1 MKVSFKILLTVSLC
15 YSHEIQA
22 QRLDTLKRVIYQ
34 ASDSP
39 SWTPD
44 GRSLLFTSPFSG
56 NWQVYLRDLKS
67 KKLKRLTFHDGTDET
82 PVCSPDGK
90 KFIFESDRNGN
101 TDVWMMNID
110 GSGEERLTNQP
121 GREIHPTWHP
131 NGKEIL
137 FNSNSEDS
145 LGFAI
150 YKMDLATGKIERL
163 TPPAEFNTYAQWSPD
178 GTTISFVKWLKNKS
192 SGEWGR
198 DICIMDSLGKLIRNL
213 TNNPDYLNGWPS
225 WAPDSRAIVFSAKPQ
240 GKFQIYSV
248 NSDGTNLKQM
258 IKSTSDDRRPYWYR
272 DHKRLAFDRTIDG
285 TVTDLFI
292 AYFE

>member
-1 MKVSFKILLTVSLC
+1 MKIYFKVLLTVLQC
-15 YSHEIQA
+15 YSHEIHA
-22 QRLDTLKRVIYQ
+22 QRLDTLTRVIYQ
-34 ASDSP
+34 ASDNP
-39 SWTPD
+39 NWTAD
-44 GRSLLFTSPFSG
+44 GQGLLFTSPFSG
-56 NWQVYLRDLKS
+56 NWQVYLRDIS
-67 KKLKRLTFHDGTDET
+67 TKKLKRLTFHEGTDET
-82 PVCSPDGK
+82 PVCSPDGT

-101 TDVWMMNID
+101 TDVWIMNMD
-110 GSGEERLTNQP
+110 GSGEERLTNQY

-150 YKMDLATGKIERL
+150 YKMNLATRKTERL

-178 GTTISFVKWLKNKS
+178 GTTILFVKWIKHKS

-198 DICIMDSLGKLIRNL
+198 DICIMDQRGKLIRNL
-213 TNNPDYLNGWPS
+213 TNNPGYMNGWPS
-225 WAPDSRAIVFSAKPQ
+225 WAPDGRSVVFSSKPKE
-240 GKFQIYSV
+240 KFQIYSI
-248 NSDGTNLKQM
+248 DIEGTNLQQI
-258 IKSTSDDRRPYWYR
+258 IKSNCDDRRPYWFH
-272 DHKRLAFDRTIDG
+272 DKKRLAFDRTVSG